1 MADHID
7 CDAGDA
13 IVRKG
18 GRYSKRRALLA
29 VSKSMPKNRHRPAI
43 RWARSRWDKQVE
55 EDVLRA
61 LCRNA
66 LGGGH
71 LWDEHIGV
79 LPVRTTELSE
89 GERANGTRENLQSCQ
104 RAIQAGGNQRAN
116 RQCLHVPG
124 KGGERVDRKYSFFP
138 VGSNIRLS

>member
-7 CDAGDA
+7 CDAGDS
-13 IVRKG
+13 IMRKRG
-18 GRYSKRRALLA
+18 CYGKRRTLLA

-71 LWDEHIGV
+71 LWDEHVGV

-89 GERANGTRENLQSCQ
+89 GQRANGTRENLQSCQ
-104 RAIQAGGNQRAN
+104 RAIQVGGNQRAN
-116 RQCLHVPG
+116 CQCLHVPG
-124 KGGERVDRKYSFFP
+124 KPCDRIGWKYCLLSAASP
-138 VGSNIRLS
+138 V